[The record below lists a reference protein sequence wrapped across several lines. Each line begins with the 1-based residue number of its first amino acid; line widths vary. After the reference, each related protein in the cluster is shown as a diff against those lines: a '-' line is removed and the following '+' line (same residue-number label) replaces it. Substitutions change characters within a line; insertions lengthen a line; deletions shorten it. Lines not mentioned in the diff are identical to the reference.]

1 MHISL
6 HMHTYVCTFVCMRN
20 TYLHSYMLVSGQVSV
35 PTPTCAVLLFV
46 RHSSRCP
53 WCYKACTEASGLLT
67 VVCVVCLKSFLVTFY
82 LLWSHGAASAAV
94 NVTLSAHLLCIGCRW
109 LT

>member
-67 VVCVVCLKSFLVTFY
+67 VVCVVVFEELPSHILLALVTRCCF
-82 LLWSHGAASAAV
+82 SCCECDPFCSFAV
-94 NVTLSAHLLCIGCRW
+94 YRV
-109 LT
+109 